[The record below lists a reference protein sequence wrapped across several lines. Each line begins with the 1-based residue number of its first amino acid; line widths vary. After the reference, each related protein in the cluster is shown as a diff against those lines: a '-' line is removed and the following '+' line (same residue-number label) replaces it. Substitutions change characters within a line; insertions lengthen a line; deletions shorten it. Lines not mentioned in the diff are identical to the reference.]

1 MVQERFIFFLRK
13 VFSNRKSLRIWTTH
27 SGIHGPKPVGPRV
40 RTKKTR
46 KSRPESELNIFQ
58 RFLMVHGPL
67 FYDSLWA
74 TGFYLEFKNHAIFDI
89 HDYSMPKYVKIYLV
103 RNLLNLASSRDL

>member
-1 MVQERFIFFLRK
+1 MTTGDLKPKIFRESAIRNNGSGKIYFFYEK
-13 VFSNRKSLRIWTTH
+13 FFSNRKSLRIWTTH

-74 TGFYLEFKNHAIFDI
+74 TGF
-89 HDYSMPKYVKIYLV
+89 S
-103 RNLLNLASSRDL
+103 